1 MTARET
7 VERHAQ
13 DVVDGNLPRI
23 MGDFAGSAFSQLMAS
38 GGVPPRTTS
47 AWSILSESTDSE
59 TVQFH
64 VRYTSDNDA
73 LELQTTWKQF
83 DSGAWKII
91 EAKKVAP

>member
-1 MTARET
+1 MHARDTA
-7 VERHAQ
+7 ERHAQ

-38 GGVPPRTTS
+38 GGVPPRTTTD
-47 AWSILSESTDSE
+47 WTILSETVDGE
-59 TVQFH
+59 TVQFR
-64 VRYTSDNDA
+64 VRYSGGADT

-91 EAKKVAP
+91 DAKKVSA